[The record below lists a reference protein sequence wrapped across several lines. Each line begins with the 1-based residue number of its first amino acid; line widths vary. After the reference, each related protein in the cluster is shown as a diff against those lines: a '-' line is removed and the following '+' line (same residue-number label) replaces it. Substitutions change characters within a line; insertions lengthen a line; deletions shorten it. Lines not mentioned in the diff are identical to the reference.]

1 MLEFG
6 SFIVSDSINRDF
18 PTKLLLL
25 ILNIVVVQMQ
35 ETNLDVY
42 IGFVFLKICVVYIFS
57 KGVSYTDNILWFI

>member
-42 IGFVFLKICVVYIFS
+42 IGLFF
-57 KGVSYTDNILWFI
+57 